1 MGTLRSLRRSR
12 VGFVALAAHMDYL
25 RLDDTLSDEE
35 RELRDRVRAFG
46 DDEVLPIINGYW
58 ERAEFP
64 FELVG
69 KLAEL
74 GIAGTVISGHG
85 CPGMSAR
92 GAGVVAR
99 ELARADG
106 SINTFF
112 GVHSG
117 LAMGAI
123 DLLGR
128 RHAGCRRWP
137 SWRRSE
143 RSR

>member
-1 MGTLRSLRRSR
+1 MGATLTHPRDARQIGARARSTWSARRMR
-12 VGFVALAAHMDYL
+12 VGQRRIGYAPHMDSL

-106 SINTFF
+106 SINTF
-112 GVHSG
+112 
-117 LAMGAI
+117 
-123 DLLGR
+123 
-128 RHAGCRRWP
+128 
-137 SWRRSE
+137 
-143 RSR
+143 